1 MNRRLISSGSP
12 FEAVAGYSRAVT
24 DGNWCW
30 VAGTTGYDYATMVMP
45 DDVAEQTRNAM
56 DTIAG
61 ALAEAGFSLADVVR
75 ATYIVTDASYADA
88 VFSVVGRYFATTRP
102 AATMM
107 IAGLIRPEMKIE
119 IEVTAR
125 KRDL

>member
-1 MNRRLISSGSP
+1 
-12 FEAVAGYSRAVT
+12 
-24 DGNWCW
+24 
-30 VAGTTGYDYATMVMP
+30 MP
-45 DDVAEQTRNAM
+45 KPVVVLLCVGLTPAHLGP
-56 DTIAG
+56 DTPHLS